1 MVSSLLKKQA
11 ATSKGERLTSMV
23 QRMPRST
30 GLVAVILLLQAM
42 SWAAGKGRCQTPGM
56 ETFRG
61 GGRGGTPLFR

>member
-30 GLVAVILLLQAM
+30 GLEAIIPLLQAM
-42 SWAAGKGRCQTPGM
+42 SWAAGKS
-56 ETFRG
+56 
-61 GGRGGTPLFR
+61 LA